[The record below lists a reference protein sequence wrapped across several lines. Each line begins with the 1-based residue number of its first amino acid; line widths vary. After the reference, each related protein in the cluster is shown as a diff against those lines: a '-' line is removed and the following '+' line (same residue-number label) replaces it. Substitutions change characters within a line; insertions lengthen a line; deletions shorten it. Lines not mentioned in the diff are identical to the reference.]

1 MSTGWRT
8 QISDERA
15 LVVYKEIVKGSE
27 PELRFYIMV
36 AVSTAI
42 ASFGLIQ
49 NSSAVVIGA
58 MLVAPLMTPI
68 FGISLSL
75 IRGDTKLFG
84 RSVRAESIGVLVSVL
99 FALFIC
105 LLLPEIEVTD
115 EMLSRTKPNLLDLL
129 IALFAGFAGAY
140 ALVDEKISP
149 ALPGVAVA
157 TAIVPPLANVGLCV
171 SLGAYQG
178 AIGSFLLFFANFL
191 SILLISSSL
200 FIYVGM
206 SRDFPTISTK
216 TFLRRFG
223 LACIGFLVITGFLSR
238 ALYHIVVERRM
249 TEEINSVLVKE
260 LASLPAT
267 DIRQVLHHTE
277 EEKIYVMAHLYSPS
291 DIMPARV
298 KRIQNSLELKL
309 DSPVELFIRSTLS
322 KDISAQGLFNFV
334 ETESLDGFYLS
345 RKSNERVVAIRVAE
359 QVIREYLQTNV
370 GLYLERMNLVDLGSR
385 SYLLATVFGARQ
397 LTGRETELLEEKI
410 RDKAGDDSINL
421 VLRHVKVD
429 LYDKDGLGYLELAD
443 LEGIND
449 TYKANQLEIEEEI
462 ERIFSNSNNHILQ
475 NTIIRFRDRGY
486 LILVELLGRG
496 DFTDPEYDQ
505 LHDSII
511 KVSDYPIDL
520 NVRFKKDIV
529 VTKEGSISF
538 GMLKQRLQP
547 YVDEQLK
554 NQMEN
559 IVQESL

>member
-1 MSTGWRT
+1 MNKGRKY
-8 QISDERA
+8 QIPDDRA
-15 LVVYKEIVKGSE
+15 LVVYEEIVKGSE

-84 RSVRAESIGVLVSVL
+84 RSVKAEAIGVIVSVL

-105 LLLPEIEVTD
+105 VFLPGIEVTD
-115 EMLSRTKPNLLDLL
+115 EMLSRTKPNLIDLL
-129 IALFAGFAGAY
+129 IAIFAGLAGAY

-157 TAIVPPLANVGLCV
+157 TAIVPPLANVGLCI

-206 SRDFPTISTK
+206 SRNFPTISTK

-238 ALYHIVVERRM
+238 ALFHIVVERRI
-249 TEEINSVLVKE
+249 TDEINIVLVDE

-267 DIRQVLHHTE
+267 DIRQVLHHSE
-277 EEKIYVMAHLYSPS
+277 KGKIYVMVHLYSPS

-298 KRIQNSLELKL
+298 KRIQNSLESKL
-309 DSPVELFIRSTLS
+309 DSQVELFVRSTLS
-322 KDISAQGLFNFV
+322 RDTSAEGLFNFV

-359 QVIREYLQTNV
+359 QIIREYLQTTV
-370 GLYLERMNLVDLGSR
+370 GLYLEEMNLVDLGSR

-397 LTGRETELLEEKI
+397 LREKEIELLENKI
-410 RDKAGDDSINL
+410 REKASDISIHL

-429 LYDKDGLGYLELAD
+429 LYDKYGQGYLELAD
-443 LEGIND
+443 LEGID
-449 TYKANQLEIEEEI
+449 DAYEADQLQIEEEI
-462 ERIFSNSNNHILQ
+462 ERIFSSNSHILQ
-475 NTIIRFRDRGY
+475 NTVIRYREGGY
-486 LILVELLGRG
+486 IVLVELVVRD
-496 DFTDPEYDQ
+496 DFTDTEYDQ
-505 LHDSII
+505 LFESITKI
-511 KVSDYPIDL
+511 SDHPIEL
-520 NVRFKKDIV
+520 YVRFRTDIV
-529 VTKEGSISF
+529 VTNEGPISF

-554 NQMEN
+554 KQMEN